1 MSKAMQRP
9 IGQMPAWLV
18 FSGVAIGVV
27 GASGKKHAESVGELV
42 VALSGRTENSNAAV
56 AVALSQWGLL
66 LLGAGAVVVVAGLGG
81 DCPRWPTQTTVPR
94 NGSWTPLSCFW
105 RRDVGSLLALKAEP
119 AGQRRQSGMIV
130 RAEAAGQAAGV
141 TRCLR
146 KLFLTA

>member
-66 LLGAGAVVVVAGLGG
+66 LLGAGAVVVVAGLVVIALAGRHRQRCRATDPGRRSVVSGG
-81 DCPRWPTQTTVPR
+81 ATSAP
-94 NGSWTPLSCFW
+94 
-105 RRDVGSLLALKAEP
+105 SLPSKP
-119 AGQRRQSGMIV
+119 SQRVSGA
-130 RAEAAGQAAGV
+130 RAA
-141 TRCLR
+141 
-146 KLFLTA
+146 